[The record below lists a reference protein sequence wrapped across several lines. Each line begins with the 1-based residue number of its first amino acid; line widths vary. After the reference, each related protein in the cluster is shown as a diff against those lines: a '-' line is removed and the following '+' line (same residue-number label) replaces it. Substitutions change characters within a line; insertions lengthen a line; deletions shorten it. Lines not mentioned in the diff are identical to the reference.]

1 VVAWCSDPNGVLE
14 AESLARRIAVV
25 LGSSP
30 ELPVLWRITSRSELI
45 GWLRRAPDLSPLD
58 PERASVMC
66 AMRSLVTDVID
77 ARPRRVPSSSERF
90 SDAFW
95 LNAELVALGYALD
108 AIGPDWIE
116 LLAPDLPVD
125 AGLQRQLETKHVAPR
140 KQS

>member
-1 VVAWCSDPNGVLE
+1 
-14 AESLARRIAVV
+14 
-25 LGSSP
+25 
-30 ELPVLWRITSRSELI
+30 
-45 GWLRRAPDLSPLD
+45 
-58 PERASVMC
+58 
-66 AMRSLVTDVID
+66 MRWPVTDVID
-77 ARPRRVPSSSERF
+77 ARPRRVPPSSERF

-125 AGLQRQLETKHVAPR
+125 AGLRRQLEAKHVASR